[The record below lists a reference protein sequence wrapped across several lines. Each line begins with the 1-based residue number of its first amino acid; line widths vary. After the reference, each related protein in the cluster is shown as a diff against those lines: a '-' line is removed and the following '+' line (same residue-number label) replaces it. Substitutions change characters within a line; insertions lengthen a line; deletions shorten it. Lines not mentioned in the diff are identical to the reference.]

1 MIQPEEQKLEGRD
14 SDENPAVLIVD
25 DDPMNIEVLTSMF
38 LSMRNMQS
46 DTALSSFEAL
56 NLIRTRLAEVIQ
68 GRATMYKMIMLD
80 YSIDEMDG
88 PQIAIAI
95 R

>member
-1 MIQPEEQKLEGRD
+1 
-14 SDENPAVLIVD
+14 
-25 DDPMNIEVLTSMF
+25 MNIEVLTSMF
-38 LSMRNMQS
+38 LNMRNMKS

-56 NLIRTRLAEVIQ
+56 SLIRTRLAEVIQ
-68 GRATMYKMIMLD
+68 GRATMYKMILLD
-80 YSIDEMDG
+80 YSIDEMNG

>member
-1 MIQPEEQKLEGRD
+1 
-14 SDENPAVLIVD
+14 
-25 DDPMNIEVLTSMF
+25 MNIEVLTSMF